1 MTRSTPA
8 DSAEPARRSKGGTP
22 AQAADSGFAGPGGGA
37 PAGAHT
43 GALSRTLH
51 EELIPRLAR
60 AHRQA
65 LAQIRP
71 EDVVSFT
78 DDLLRGD
85 EPALLARL
93 AHLARLGFAPQTL
106 CMELLA
112 PAARRLGKLWDDD
125 RCDFTAVTIGTGQ
138 LQRLL
143 RSLAAGQWPGEKL
156 PGAGLHL
163 LLSQPPHEQHSLG
176 LLMVAQFFEAAGWAV
191 SGGVGEHLRPAAEV
205 VRDTHVDVVGFSVG
219 SEVMLPWLREQIAAV
234 RLASRNPDVL
244 VMVGGPV
251 LHLHPEWLPQL
262 GADLCPQQV
271 HDAPVM
277 AALGVREALLRRL
290 PQTSA

>member
-1 MTRSTPA
+1 MTRPTPN
-8 DSAEPARRSKGGTP
+8 DSAEPVRRSPGGHSAP
-22 AQAADSGFAGPGGGA
+22 ASDGPGVAG

-85 EPALLARL
+85 EPALLARV

-143 RSLAAGQWPGEKL
+143 RSLTAGQWPAEKAT
-156 PGAGLHL
+156 GTGLHL

-176 LLMVAQFFEAAGWAV
+176 LLMVAQFFEAAGWTV
-191 SGGVGEHLRPAAEV
+191 SGGVGEHQRPAAEL
-205 VRDTHVDVVGFSVG
+205 VRDTPVDVVGFSVG

-234 RLASRNPDVL
+234 RLGSCNPDIL

-251 LHLHPEWLPQL
+251 LHLHPEWMASL

-271 HDAPVM
+271 HDAPVL
-277 AALGVREALLRRL
+277 AAQGVREALLRRL
-290 PQTSA
+290 PQTSG